1 MNARLASSGEPSRM
15 SLPGV
20 RFCGCGTC
28 LRPCGGPDAAASASA
43 GCIRGGGGLFFPV
56 FTRGRLTGGASS
68 ASHRSSSCRGTET
81 SGCATGLAGLRRRS
95 LASSLRTLRTT
106 AKPMMAKMT
115 IIWMNS
121 MVQLSLGYVGC
132 PKIGIVFGKQK
143 EYCTFSS
150 KRCRK
155 RSNHNSIDN

>member
-68 ASHRSSSCRGTET
+68 ASHRSSSCRGTGT
-81 SGCATGLAGLRRRS
+81 SDCATGLAGLRRRS

-121 MVQLSLGYVGC
+121 MVQLSLD
-132 PKIGIVFGKQK
+132 
-143 EYCTFSS
+143 YCWMS
-150 KRCRK
+150 KDRYCFWETKGMLHIFFKKMQETVQPRL
-155 RSNHNSIDN
+155 N

>member
-28 LRPCGGPDAAASASA
+28 LRPCGGLGAAASASA

-68 ASHRSSSCRGTET
+68 ASHRSSSCRGTGT

-132 PKIGIVFGKQK
+132 PKIGIVFGKQ
-143 EYCTFSS
+143 TSA
-150 KRCRK
+150 
-155 RSNHNSIDN
+155 HIDIDNITCLKYQ